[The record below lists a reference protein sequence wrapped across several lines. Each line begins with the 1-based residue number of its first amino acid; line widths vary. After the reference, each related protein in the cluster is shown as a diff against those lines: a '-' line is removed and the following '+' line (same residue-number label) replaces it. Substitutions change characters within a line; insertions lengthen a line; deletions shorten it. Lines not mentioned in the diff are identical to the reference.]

1 MTGSDG
7 VASALSATGFPE
19 HEVRRRARMG
29 RGAAFPAMADYGSA
43 LFGERAPSA
52 PTDALDRA
60 RLVPPIFVPKRMAA
74 LIELGRE
81 PLPGDVDLTTVIGGL
96 NATSPIYISAFGST
110 AAASGDLG
118 IAVAAQ
124 AAAAGI
130 PMVIGE
136 NIVPVAGYGRVTDEE
151 ASSLLSRI
159 AEYAAS
165 VPDGIG
171 GVVVQ
176 QSTEDADAE
185 VWNLVYSDPT
195 ATALSA
201 TGRLAFELK
210 VGQGAKPGLGGMTMV
225 SRAQAKHLAAQ
236 YDLVDIYGGAQTPVL
251 RCGTPGTFDDE
262 ILRRQILLMRNNYPR
277 CRVWVKLPP
286 ARDVHL
292 AAALAWAAGAD
303 AVTVDGAEGGTG
315 WAPLGF
321 LGQVGLPLAE
331 CLRRIDVR
339 DNSLLASGRIWE
351 GGRAV
356 KCLALGA
363 SAVGLGRAA
372 LIAADEDPDRGLI
385 ALLDCLAFELRLMI
399 SALGCYRVG
408 DLGAEDVWF
417 PGADEPS

>member
-1 MTGSDG
+1 MIGSDDA
-7 VASALSATGFPE
+7 VSALSATGFPE
-19 HEVRRRARMG
+19 HEVRRRARTG
-29 RGAAFPAMADYGSA
+29 LGAAFPAMTHYGSA
-43 LFGERAPSA
+43 LFGELAPVA
-52 PTDALDRA
+52 ATDALDRA

-96 NATSPIYISAFGST
+96 NATAPIYISAFGST

-136 NIVPVAGYGRVTDEE
+136 NIVPVSGYGRVIDEE

-165 VPDGIG
+165 VPDGFG

-195 ATALSA
+195 AAALSA

-225 SRAQAKHLAAQ
+225 SREQAAHLAAQ

-251 RCGTPGTFDDE
+251 RCGTPGTFDEE
-262 ILRRQILLMRNNYPR
+262 ILRRQIMLMRNNYPR

-286 ARDVHL
+286 ARDVHR

-331 CLRRIDVR
+331 CLRRIDAG

-372 LIAADEDPDRGLI
+372 LIAADEDPDQGLTG
-385 ALLDCLAFELRLMI
+385 LLDCLAFELRLMI

-408 DLGAEDVWF
+408 DLGTGDVWF
-417 PGADEPS
+417 PGADEQR